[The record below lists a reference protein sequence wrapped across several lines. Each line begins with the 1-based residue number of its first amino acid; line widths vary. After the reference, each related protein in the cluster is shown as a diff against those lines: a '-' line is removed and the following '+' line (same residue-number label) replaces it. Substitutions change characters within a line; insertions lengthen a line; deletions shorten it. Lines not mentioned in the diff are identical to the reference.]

1 VNNLTDKEIMALYR
15 SGEQDRAFNALV
27 QSYKERLYWHI
38 RRFVCSHEDA
48 DDLLQDTFIKIW
60 GAMETFREESR
71 LFTWVYRIA
80 TNEAL
85 NFLRR
90 QKIRGM
96 LKMEP
101 LDNILCKKI
110 DEDTYF
116 NGNEL
121 QRELHKAIQKL
132 PPKQKTVFNLRYF
145 DELSYNEISEILDT
159 SPGSLK
165 ASYHHAYMKIKA
177 ELEKRF

>member
-1 VNNLTDKEIMALYR
+1 MALYR
-15 SGEQDRAFNALV
+15 AGEQEKAFSALV
-27 QSYKERLYWHI
+27 QSYKERMYWHI
-38 RRFVCSHEDA
+38 RRFVCSHEDT

-60 GAMETFREESR
+60 NAMDGFREDSR
-71 LFTWVYRIA
+71 LFTWIYRIA

-85 NFLRR
+85 NFIRKK
-90 QKIRGM
+90 KIRG
-96 LKMEP
+96 LLTMEP
-101 LDNILCKKI
+101 LDNVLYRQI
-110 DEDTYF
+110 DEDVYF

-132 PPKQKTVFNLRYF
+132 PQKQKLVFNLRYF

-165 ASYHHAYMKIKA
+165 ASYHHAYIKIKA
-177 ELEKRF
+177 ELEKKF

>member
-1 VNNLTDKEIMALYR
+1 MALYR
-15 SGEQDRAFNALV
+15 AGRQEEAFSALV

-38 RRFVCSHEDA
+38 RRFVCSHEDT

-60 GAMETFREESR
+60 NALETFREDSR

-80 TNEAL
+80 TNETL
-85 NFLRR
+85 NFIRKK
-90 QKIRGM
+90 KIRGM

-101 LDNILCKKI
+101 LDNILYRQI
-110 DEDTYF
+110 DDDTCF

-132 PPKQKTVFNLRYF
+132 PQKQRLVFNMRYF

-165 ASYHHAYMKIKA
+165 ASYHHAYVKIKE
-177 ELEKRF
+177 ELRKHF